1 MKNFEL
7 EYQNL
12 VDRIAKQLNDLAA
25 GNVDEEDECQDLYD
39 YFDEVYDI
47 EYRIDDRGEYRSV
60 KLMIACSGPTI
71 YVDTGDAY
79 VKLYRGAVPTLK
91 RLFLIQLLMKSTI
104 FIKICIYQLNKSRGA
119 TPFNNYIK
127 RGNKYD

>member
-79 VKLYRGAVPTLK
+79 VKLYRGGITYAEAPISYTTSDEIDDIYKNMYL
-91 RLFLIQLLMKSTI
+91 ST
-104 FIKICIYQLNKSRGA
+104 K
-119 TPFNNYIK
+119 
-127 RGNKYD
+127 